1 MVYTNIFTNSGRSN
15 TYIALP
21 VDPPRAKEISLVRT
35 FLEFIPIIV
44 YAAIVALIVIVVL
57 ILSALLRP
65 HPPQSE
71 TKRAAYECGE
81 EPIGIARINFPYS
94 YYMYAIIF
102 AVVDVL
108 AALLFMFALSDLRFE
123 LATVLQAF
131 LLVGILMV
139 GLIYGISKVSEVMPT
154 GAEVRKIWEAS
165 KKT

>member
-1 MVYTNIFTNSGRSN
+1 
-15 TYIALP
+15 
-21 VDPPRAKEISLVRT
+21 VRT
-35 FLEFIPIIV
+35 FLEFIPIII
-44 YAAIVALIVIVVL
+44 YAAIVAIIVVVVL

-81 EPIGIARINFPYS
+81 EPIGAARINFPYS
-94 YYMYAIIF
+94 YYMYAIVF

-108 AALLFMFALSDLRFE
+108 SALLFMFALSDLRFE
-123 LATVLQAF
+123 VATVLQAF

-139 GLIYGISKVSEVMPT
+139 GLIYGLSKVSEVMLT
-154 GAEVRKIWEAS
+154 GAEVREIWEAS